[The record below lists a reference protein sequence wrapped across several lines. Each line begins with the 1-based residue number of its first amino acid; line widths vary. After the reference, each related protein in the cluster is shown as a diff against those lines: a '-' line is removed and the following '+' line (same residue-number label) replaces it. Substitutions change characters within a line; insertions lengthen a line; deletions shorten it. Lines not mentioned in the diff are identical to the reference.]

1 MNQKK
6 EKRTVSAVQNVR
18 LSMDFYSEEANE
30 QTICTYIQQLLE
42 ECADNVKV
50 SLVEDATS
58 TTKGESPCLWSAENV
73 YTMPHVQPVTVTV
86 TLPVSLWQRSEN

>member
-1 MNQKK
+1 
-6 EKRTVSAVQNVR
+6 
-18 LSMDFYSEEANE
+18 MDFYSEKANE

-58 TTKGESPCLWSAENV
+58 TPKGESPCLWSAENV